1 MTEKRFVVGCDLGG
15 TKTAVGLVEKTGKIV
30 FEAKQPTPLKSAKA
44 VIDGVIHL
52 IDELFSA
59 AGAGPA
65 SVRGIG
71 LGVPGM
77 VDFKKGIVV
86 FSPHLP
92 LRNTPFKKLVQ
103 AHYHLPTFL
112 DNDASLAALGER
124 CYGAGKGVS
133 NLVMV
138 TIGTGIGGGIIL
150 NDKIYRGVT
159 GSAAEIG
166 HMVIDI
172 HGPRCQCGNF
182 GCFEELASGDAIA
195 RRARAALKKPSHSL
209 MLDMVEGNLRKITG
223 EVVALAA
230 KRGDKLARQILEDV
244 GFVVGIGL
252 TNIVNIFNP
261 EMIILGGGVMEGDE
275 FIIKVAREVVAKR
288 ALIPNKDVVKIVHAK
303 LGNQAGI
310 LGAAAL
316 VLQERDEMLA

>member
-1 MTEKRFVVGCDLGG
+1 MKEKRLVVGCDLGG
-15 TKTAVGLVEKTGKIV
+15 TKTAVALVDKAGKIV
-30 FEAKQPTPLKSAKA
+30 FEAKQPTSLKSAKA
-44 VIDGVIHL
+44 IIDGVIHL

-65 SVRGIG
+65 SVEGIG

-77 VDFKKGIVV
+77 VDFKRGVVV

-92 LRNTPFKKLVQ
+92 LRNTPFRKMVQ
-103 AHYHLPTFL
+103 AHYRLPTYL
-112 DNDASLAALGER
+112 DNDASLAALGEKY
-124 CYGAGKGVS
+124 YGAGKGVW
-133 NLVMV
+133 NIVMI
-138 TIGTGIGGGIIL
+138 TIGTGIGGGIII

-172 HGPRCQCGNF
+172 NGPRCQCGNF

-195 RRARAALKKPSHSL
+195 RRARAALKKPSTSS
-209 MLDMVEGNLRKITG
+209 MLDMVEGNLKKITG
-223 EVVALAA
+223 EVVTRAA
-230 KRGDKLARQILEDV
+230 REGDKLARQILQDV
-244 GFVVGIGL
+244 GFIIGIGL
-252 TNIVNIFNP
+252 ANIINIFNP
-261 EMIILGGGVMEGDE
+261 GMVILGGGVMEGDE

-303 LGNQAGI
+303 LGNKAGI

-316 VLQERDEMLA
+316 VLQERGK